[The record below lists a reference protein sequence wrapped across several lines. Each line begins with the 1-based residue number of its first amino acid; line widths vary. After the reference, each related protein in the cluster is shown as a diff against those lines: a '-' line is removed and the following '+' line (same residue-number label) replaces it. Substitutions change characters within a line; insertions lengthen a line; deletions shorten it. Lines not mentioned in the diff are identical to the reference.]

1 MNSGVLTLFVVML
14 GVAEGMLVGTAWIA
28 LLSLLDVVPR
38 LVSLTRSAR
47 WFRVYEGA
55 IVAGGITAGIADSIA
70 FRLTLPPVI
79 PAVVGLLMGFFVGL
93 FTAALAEVLNVLP
106 IISRRFGMK
115 EFTGWLV
122 VALTLGKTIGALLQ
136 FLLF

>member
-1 MNSGVLTLFVVML
+1 VNSDVLALFVAML
-14 GVAEGMLVGTAWIA
+14 GMAEGMLVGTAWIA

-38 LVSLTRSAR
+38 LVSLTRSAH
-47 WFRVYEGA
+47 WFKVYEGA
-55 IVAGGITAGIADSIA
+55 IVAGGITAGIVDSFL
-70 FRLTLPPVI
+70 FRLALPQVV
-79 PAVVGLLMGFFVGL
+79 PAVVGLLMGVFVGL

-115 EFTGWLV
+115 EFIGWLV
-122 VALTLGKTIGALLQ
+122 VALTVGKTIGALLQ